1 MNKYGLL
8 LTRMILNVNFYLM
21 LSFLLYYFKIKKKRF
36 LFLKLILDFKLQIKV
51 IYVHQIY
58 ERHTNNGHLKSFYLL
73 KKVFFIYF
81 LIYSNYL

>member
-8 LTRMILNVNFYLM
+8 FTRIILNVNFFQCCLFYDILE
-21 LSFLLYYFKIKKKRF
+21 IKKKYF
-36 LFLKLILDFKLQIKV
+36 LYFLDFKIQIKV

-73 KKVFFIYF
+73 KNVLFICF
-81 LIYSNYL
+81 RILF